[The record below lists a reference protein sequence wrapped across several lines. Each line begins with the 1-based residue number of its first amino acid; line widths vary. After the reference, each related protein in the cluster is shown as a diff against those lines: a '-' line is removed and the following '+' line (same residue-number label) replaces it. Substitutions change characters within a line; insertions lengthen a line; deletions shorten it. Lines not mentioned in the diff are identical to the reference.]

1 MKHLGRLPSHDPP
14 SETVRSEDGT
24 IAFTL
29 WRAPMGVFVERVQL
43 RRGKGIVVHST
54 MFTDDRS
61 FERWC
66 DADTVRFEYPLVHV
80 TLKRHGTTLLR
91 HDE

>member
-1 MKHLGRLPSHDPP
+1 MKHPARTPSRDP
-14 SETVRSEDGT
+14 SSQTVRSEDGT

-29 WRAPMGVFVERVQL
+29 WRATTGVFVERVQL
-43 RRGKGIVVHST
+43 RRGRGTVVHST
-54 MFTDDRS
+54 MFTDGKS

-80 TLKRHGTTLLR
+80 TLKRNGTTLLGL
-91 HDE
+91 DE